1 MASLDHKF
9 SDVIISTL
17 TSKYFQDSKMK
28 IVGVGGGG
36 VGGYGIQLKRL
47 I

>member
-28 IVGVGGGG
+28 IVGVGGG
-36 VGGYGIQLKRL
+36 YGIQFKRL